1 MTGQTESYREE
12 NRTPLVRYEA
22 ARAALAEARQVDEVL
37 GVRRASE
44 QMKLYA
50 RQAKDKTLL
59 ADATEIQLRAER
71 KLGVMIQSAKET
83 GQLGVGRPSRSN
95 LERSSREEARDSLS
109 PDFEDDAGEDDASEN
124 HSEPEAFSKTTLRE
138 AGIDPK
144 LSSQAQKW
152 ARMGEEDFDAELER
166 TRNRIISGG
175 AKAVNGSRAI
185 MASRQEAID
194 SLDFFPTP
202 PWATRA
208 LVEDVLPQLGVSLAD
223 ATVWEPACGEGH
235 ISGVL
240 EEYAR
245 EVAAT
250 DIFDYS
256 IEGRS
261 PPGWRGPAGDFLKVP
276 SVDFGGFDWIIT
288 NPPFEEKAI
297 EFVDHA
303 LDHTRFGVAM
313 FFRSQWAVE
322 GVERYERLF
331 RDTPPT
337 LSAWFVERVNLC
349 KGRWDPEGSTAT
361 AYCWLVWLKGEAPRA
376 PFYIPPGRREA
387 RWHDG
392 DVERFTVHPVLPL
405 VGRSQNG
412 SQLDDAHLSAA
423 AVAGE
428 GGDLDPPLSP
438 VEVVEAITDGLTAG
452 GVPQA
457 AVQAVGEI
465 VEVLVGG
472 TVQGAGGG
480 KAPFKSTPETDAKI
494 KAYYRDTADEDF
506 DLAGFA
512 ATLGAT
518 KLQVRRRAN
527 QLKLG
532 SRDRQKAAL
541 AASNKARAAQ

>member
-1 MTGQTESYREE
+1 MSETETYREE

-83 GQLGVGRPSRSN
+83 GQLGVGRPAKSN
-95 LERSSREEARDSLS
+95 LVAPEA
-109 PDFEDDAGEDDASEN
+109 ENDDAEEGMAEAEN
-124 HSEPEAFSKTTLRE
+124 HAEPEAFSKTTLRE

-152 ARMGEEDFDAELER
+152 ARMGDEDFDAELER
-166 TRNRIISGG
+166 MRNRILSGG
-175 AKAVNGSRAI
+175 AKTVNGSRSI

-194 SLDFFPTP
+194 SLDYFPTP

-208 LVEDVLPQLGVSLAD
+208 LVEDVLPQLGVDLAS
-223 ATVWEPACGEGH
+223 ASVWEPACGEGH

-250 DIFDYS
+250 DIYDYS
-256 IEGRS
+256 LEGRS
-261 PPGWRGPAGDFLKVP
+261 PPGWRGAGDFLAAP
-276 SVDFGGFDWIIT
+276 PTDFGRFDWIIT
-288 NPPFEEKAI
+288 NPPFEDRAI
-297 EFVDHA
+297 AFVQHA
-303 LDHTRFGVAM
+303 LDLAGTGVAM

-322 GVERYERLF
+322 GVERYEKLF
-331 RDTPPT
+331 RDNPPT

-349 KGRWDPEGSTAT
+349 KGRWDPDGSTAT
-361 AYCWLVWLKGEAPRA
+361 AYCWLIWTAGVERFA

-387 RWHDG
+387 RWHKD
-392 DVERFTVHPVLPL
+392 DVARFTARPVARL
-405 VGRSQNG
+405 G
-412 SQLDDAHLSAA
+412 A

-428 GGDLDPPLSP
+428 GGCDLTLSP
-438 VEVVEAITDGLTAG
+438 VGDPEAKASEAEPEVA
-452 GVPQA
+452 
-457 AVQAVGEI
+457 
-465 VEVLVGG
+465 
-472 TVQGAGGG
+472 QGAAPEGDASRLSDGRTSDAG
-480 KAPFKSTPETDAKI
+480 EADPSASPAPFKSTPETDAAI
-494 KAYYRDTADEDF
+494 ALYYTATAPKDF
-506 DLAGFA
+506 DLAAFA
-512 ATLGAT
+512 ARLGAS

-527 QLKLG
+527 QLGLG
-532 SRDRQKAAL
+532 SRDRQKVAA
-541 AASNKARAAQ
+541 AAFNRVRAGH